1 VTQTIPQVYS
11 GRLAVPATGGE
22 HATITL
28 GSPDWYGW
36 LRDNIH
42 FTFTGDLGTFTARKE
57 RRARGDEYWYV
68 YRKHAG
74 KLHKAYLGRS
84 ADLSPERLY
93 AVTSAL
99 TRRLAGG
106 ADSPGEL
113 HNGAHSAATPDPGE
127 ALLLTK
133 LTVPRPPAGLIPR
146 PRLSARLA
154 ASAPRPLTLVAAP
167 AGFGKTTLV
176 SEWARQCELPI
187 AWVSLDAADSDPAR
201 FWRYV
206 IAALDGVHPGVG
218 AGASFEAAA
227 VLRAPG
233 PVSASKEAPALLTP
247 LLNALAAAPGD
258 LLLVL
263 DDYHLIDAPEIH
275 EGMAFLLDHLPATL
289 RLVIAGRGD
298 PPLPLARLRAR
309 GQVSELRA
317 ADLRFTQDEAAAFF
331 RRTLGLDLSAP
342 DLAALDART
351 EGWIAGL
358 QLAALSLRDAPD
370 GPDVARLVTGDDRHI
385 LDYLVAEVLAHQP
398 PAVQEFLLQTAVLPR
413 LSGPL
418 CDAVTGQPGGQ
429 AMLERLEAANLFLI
443 PLDNTRGWYRY
454 HHLFAEV
461 LRGRLRQAA
470 PDSIPALHARAGAW
484 HEQQGQINEAIEHAL
499 AAEDWARVLDL
510 IEPLDRDLAAR
521 GEQATLRR
529 WLSAV
534 PDAILAARPGLCLR
548 YAWALLFHQHISA
561 CERPLAVAEHAWRTA
576 GDDAHLGEVLLLR
589 SAVASF
595 EGDIARALACAREA
609 LARLPAT
616 DLFQRDIA
624 YSYVFHACRGTGD
637 LAGAAAALAGQRAL
651 GRIVTST
658 AVPPAAAGILL
669 GTEIAEGHLAVA
681 AGRLREGAAAYRQA
695 IRLAGRTHLR
705 ARMGA
710 HWHLSQILREWN
722 DLDAAEE
729 HARQGTAICAQI
741 GEALSLPEGHLLI
754 ARILAARG
762 DFAAATQALEQAHDG
777 ARQVGRDPFVRLL
790 ATEAARIW
798 LRQARLAEAGRWAAT
813 CDLPLDAPPPYER
826 QFEYLTL
833 VRVRL
838 AQRLPG
844 AAPRVLPRLIDAAE
858 AAGRTREVIAISML
872 LALAHQARGATDL
885 ALPLLERALALAE
898 PEGYI
903 RLFVDEGAPLAALLD
918 DLAAR
923 RLPTAYV
930 RTLRAAFAA
939 DAAPAGV
946 PIAYTTPLSPREAGV
961 LRLLGQG
968 ASNDQIAAE
977 LTIAVETVK
986 KHVSHIYN
994 KLDVTSRTQ
1003 AVARAQ
1009 QLGLL

>member
-1 VTQTIPQVYS
+1 VTQTIPQVYG
-11 GRLAVPATGGE
+11 GRLAAPAAADE
-22 HATITL
+22 YATITL
-28 GSPDWYGW
+28 GSPDWYAW
-36 LRDNIH
+36 LGDNVH
-42 FTFTGDLGTFTARKE
+42 FTFAGDLGTFTARKE

-68 YRKHAG
+68 YRKHGG

-99 TRRLAGG
+99 TRRLAGDTDVP
-106 ADSPGEL
+106 ARL
-113 HNGAHSAATPDPGE
+113 HNGAHPAPAASDPGA

-154 ASAPRPLTLVAAP
+154 ASAPRPLTLIAAP

-206 IAALDGVHPGVG
+206 IAALDGVHPGIG
-218 AGASFEAAA
+218 AGASA
-227 VLRAPG
+227 VLHAPG
-233 PVSASKEAPALLTP
+233 PVPTPALLTA

-263 DDYHLIDAPEIH
+263 DDYHLIDAPQIH
-275 EGMAFLLDHLPATL
+275 DGMAFLLDHLPATL

-317 ADLRFTQDEAAAFF
+317 ADLRFTLDEAAAFF
-331 RRTLGLDLSAP
+331 RRTLGLDLSEA

-358 QLAALSLRDAPD
+358 QLAALSLRDAPA
-370 GPDVARLVTGDDRHI
+370 GPDVARLVTGADRHI
-385 LDYLVAEVLAHQP
+385 LDYLVAEVLAQQP
-398 PAVQEFLLQTAVLPR
+398 PAVRDFLLQTAILPR

-418 CDAVTGQPGGQ
+418 CDAVTGRPGGQ

-461 LRGRLRQAA
+461 LHSRLGQAA
-470 PDSIPALHARAGAW
+470 PDSIPTLHARAGAW
-484 HEQQGQINEAIEHAL
+484 HQQQGQINEAIEHAL
-499 AAEDWARVLDL
+499 AAEDWPRVLDL
-510 IEPLDRDLAAR
+510 IESLDRELASR

-534 PDAILAARPGLCLR
+534 PDALLAGRPGLCLR
-548 YAWALLFHQHISA
+548 YAWALLFHQHLCAS
-561 CERPLAVAEHAWRTA
+561 EPPLAVAEQAWRA
-576 GDDAHLGEVLLLR
+576 GGDDARLGEVLILR

-595 EGDIARALACAREA
+595 QGDPARALVCAREA
-609 LARLPAT
+609 LARLPAA

-624 YSYVFHACRGTGD
+624 YAYVFAACRSTGD
-637 LAGAAAALAGQRAL
+637 LAGAAEALAGQRAL
-651 GRIVTST
+651 GHVVNSMP
-658 AVPPAAAGILL
+658 VPPAAAGISLD
-669 GTEIAEGHLAVA
+669 TEIGAGHLAVA

-754 ARILAARG
+754 ARILAARSDYEG
-762 DFAAATQALEQAHDG
+762 ARQELELARDG
-777 ARQVGRDPFVRLL
+777 ARQGGRDQFVQLL
-790 ATEAARIW
+790 ATEAARLW
-798 LRQARLAEAGRWAAT
+798 LRQARLAEAGRWAAG
-813 CDLPLDAPPPYER
+813 CALPLDVPPPYER

-838 AQRLPG
+838 AQHLPG
-844 AAPRVLPRLIDAAE
+844 NAPRVLARLIEDGE
-858 AAGRTREVIAISML
+858 AAGRTREVMGGLVL
-872 LALAHQARGATDL
+872 LALAHAARGATDQ
-885 ALPLLERALALAE
+885 ALPPLERALALAE

-918 DLAAR
+918 HLAAQR
-923 RLPTAYV
+923 PPTAYI

-977 LTIAVETVK
+977 LTIAVDTVK
-986 KHVSHIYN
+986 KHVSHIYT

-1003 AVARAQ
+1003 AVARAR